1 MRLPAFG
8 REVAMLLRAG
18 RRPVSGRIVV
28 TTLWNYATKTAHVV
42 CDPSIPPEHFDMR
55 FLQRQEVV
63 VVVPEEHEEIGHRL
77 LAAVRRASPKRALLI
92 VYHHDGRKGR

>member
-8 REVAMLLRAG
+8 REIATLLRAG
-18 RRPVSGRIVV
+18 RQPRSGRIIV
-28 TTLWNYATKTAHVV
+28 TTLWSYATGTARVV
-42 CDPSIPPEHFDMR
+42 CPPEIPPEHFDMR

-77 LAAVRRASPKRALLI
+77 LAAVRRVSPKRAVLI
-92 VYHHDGRKGR
+92 VDRRGGRA